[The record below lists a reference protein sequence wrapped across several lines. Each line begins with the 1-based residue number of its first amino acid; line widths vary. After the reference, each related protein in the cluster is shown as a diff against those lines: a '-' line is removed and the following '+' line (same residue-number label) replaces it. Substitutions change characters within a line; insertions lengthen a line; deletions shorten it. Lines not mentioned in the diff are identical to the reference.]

1 MIEPT
6 DEMRR
11 AFYDEDLGC
20 DTPGCI
26 DCFDDRLAAVLA
38 IVQRDYDFRPA
49 TCDQPKSGE
58 PDAYCELP
66 RGHPGGH
73 SATVTRAVDW

>member
-1 MIEPT
+1 VTIKPT
-6 DEMRR
+6 DEMVAAFEREGTGGYGDITDTR
-11 AFYDEDLGC
+11 AG
-20 DTPGCI
+20 
-26 DCFDDRLAAVLA
+26 LAAAFAILA
-38 IVQRDYDFRPA
+38 RDFSLVRP